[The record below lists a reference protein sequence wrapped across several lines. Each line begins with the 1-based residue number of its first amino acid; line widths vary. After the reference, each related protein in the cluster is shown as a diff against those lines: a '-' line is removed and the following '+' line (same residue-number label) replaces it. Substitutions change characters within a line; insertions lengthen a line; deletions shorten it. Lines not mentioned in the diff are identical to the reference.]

1 MSFNVYE
8 YMCVIY
14 TNKYKHMKL
23 WIVLILTSGKEGRK
37 DGEDLAVS
45 VYYFLKKIRSKIKKR

>member
-1 MSFNVYE
+1 MDS
-8 YMCVIY
+8 ID
-14 TNKYKHMKL
+14 
-23 WIVLILTSGKEGRK
+23 TSGKEGRK